1 MNRRS
6 LRRIPRI
13 GSNGKRVGMEKSFVE
28 SGEEEL
34 SLEKKNRFYV
44 VIQMEV
50 VFRRRGVRVNRE
62 YSVRRRESEST
73 HMVVVSF
80 EQPCWTAIV
89 CARRVRTVRVMR
101 RKYRELL

>member
-13 GSNGKRVGMEKSFVE
+13 SSNGKQRVGMEKSFVE

-44 VIQMEV
+44 VVQMEMI
-50 VFRRRGVRVNRE
+50 FRRRGVRVNRE
-62 YSVRRRESEST
+62 YSVQRRESEST
-73 HMVVVSF
+73 HMVVVNF
-80 EQPCWTAIV
+80 E
-89 CARRVRTVRVMR
+89 
-101 RKYRELL
+101 

>member
-1 MNRRS
+1 
-6 LRRIPRI
+6 
-13 GSNGKRVGMEKSFVE
+13 MEKSFVE